1 VVSSVRQPHSGPPL
15 RVLFVD
21 DEGDVREIARVQL
34 RAAGFEVVTAASGVE
49 ALALFDA
56 RRFDV
61 VVTDLF
67 MPERDGIEL
76 IQDLRARE
84 PGLPIV
90 AISGASP
97 HHLTALEVA
106 KELGADATLHKP
118 YGADELVRAIRRVVE
133 AVG

>member
-1 VVSSVRQPHSGPPL
+1 VVGSVGQPISSPPL

-21 DEGDVREIARVQL
+21 DEGDVREIARIQL
-34 RAAGFEVVTAASGVE
+34 RAAGFEVATAASGVE

-67 MPERDGIEL
+67 MPEGDGIEL

-84 PGLPIV
+84 PRLPIV
-90 AISGASP
+90 VISGGSER
-97 HHLTALEVA
+97 HQTALGVA
-106 KELGADATLHKP
+106 MMLGADVALQKP
-118 YGADELVRAIRRVVE
+118 YGADELVLAIDRAVE
-133 AVG
+133 AAG